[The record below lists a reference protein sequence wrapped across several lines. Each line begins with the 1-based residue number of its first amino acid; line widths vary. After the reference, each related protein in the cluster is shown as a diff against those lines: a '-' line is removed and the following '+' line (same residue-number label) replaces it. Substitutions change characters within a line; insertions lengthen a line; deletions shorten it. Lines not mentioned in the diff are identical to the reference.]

1 MSVRTTVSTLTL
13 ILLAVVLY
21 EARHS
26 IERAWLLLGQVN
38 LWVLVLVIPVVII
51 SYFAVGEMIFSYLRQ
66 KRLIAHVN
74 PLTLMR
80 ISLEL
85 NFVNHVLPSGGASG
99 VAYLNWRM
107 GKLGVNMA
115 RATMAQAV
123 RYVAGFMAA
132 TVMLLIGLLMVT
144 IDGTVNRWIILMSAG
159 LILSMVVGTFGLYY
173 AISNK
178 NRIEKIASWLTRT
191 CNAFVRRLT
200 FGKKSAVLN
209 FNRVKHYF
217 EELHVDYVE
226 LSHDKKLLWQPFLWG
241 LLYVSMDV
249 AMFWVTFWA
258 FGTNVNPATILIAYH
273 LASLAGFLVVTPG
286 GVGAYEWI
294 MVTIIVMSG
303 IMQEQAIAG
312 IVLARTII
320 LLVTVVFGYI
330 FYQQAIYRY
339 GRPKQLDTTA
349 DS

>member
-1 MSVRTTVSTLTL
+1 MSVRTVVSTLTL

-26 IERAWLLLGQVN
+26 ILRAWELLGQVN
-38 LWVLVLVIPVVII
+38 VWILALAVPAVMI
-51 SYFAVGEMIFSYLRQ
+51 SYIAVGEMIFSYLRQ
-66 KRLIAHVN
+66 KKLISHLN
-74 PLTLMR
+74 PFKLMR
-80 ISLEL
+80 LSLEL

-123 RYVAGFMAA
+123 RYLAGYMAA
-132 TVMLLIGLLMVT
+132 TVMLGIGLLMVT

-159 LILSMVVGTFGLYY
+159 LILSMVVSTFGLYF
-173 AISNK
+173 AVSNK
-178 NRIEKIASWLTRT
+178 NRIGKIASWLTRT
-191 CNAFVRRLT
+191 GNLVVRRLT
-200 FGKKSAVLN
+200 FGKKPAVLN
-209 FNRVKHYF
+209 FNHVEKYF
-217 EELHVDYVE
+217 NELHVDYVE
-226 LSHDKKLLWQPFLWG
+226 LSHDKKLIWQPFFWG
-241 LLYVSMDV
+241 LLYVSMDI

-258 FGTNVNPATILIAYH
+258 FGTYVNPATILIAYH
-273 LASLAGFLVVTPG
+273 LASVAGFLVVTPG

-294 MVTIIVMSG
+294 MVTVIVMSG
-303 IMQEQAIAG
+303 LAQEPAIAG

-320 LLVTVVFGYI
+320 LLVTIIFGYI

-339 GRPKQLDTTA
+339 GRPKQLDTVT

>member
-1 MSVRTTVSTLTL
+1 MSVRTVVSTLTL

-26 IERAWLLLGQVN
+26 IEKAWLLLGQVN
-38 LWVLVLVIPVVII
+38 LWVLALVIPVVII
-51 SYFAVGEMIFSYLRQ
+51 SYIAVGEMIFSYLRQ
-66 KRLIAHVN
+66 KRLIGHLN
-74 PLTLMR
+74 PFTLMR
-80 ISLEL
+80 VSMEL

-107 GKLGVNMA
+107 GKLGVAMA

-159 LILSMVVGTFGLYY
+159 LILAMVVGTFGLYFVV
-173 AISNK
+173 SNK
-178 NRIEKIASWLTRT
+178 SRIGRIASWLTKT
-191 CNAFVRRLT
+191 GNLVVRKLT

-209 FNRVKHYF
+209 FNHVNNYF

-226 LSHDKKLLWQPFLWG
+226 LSHDKKLLWQPFAWG
-241 LLYVSMDV
+241 LLYVTMDV

-258 FGTNVNPATILIAYH
+258 FGTYVNPATILIAYH
-273 LASLAGFLVVTPG
+273 LASLAGFIIVTPG
-286 GVGAYEWI
+286 GVGAYEWV

-303 IMQEQAIAG
+303 VLQEQAIAG

-320 LLVTVVFGYI
+320 LLVTVVVGYI
-330 FYQQAIYRY
+330 FYQQAVYKY
-339 GRPKQLDTTA
+339 GRPKQLDTTTN
-349 DS
+349 S